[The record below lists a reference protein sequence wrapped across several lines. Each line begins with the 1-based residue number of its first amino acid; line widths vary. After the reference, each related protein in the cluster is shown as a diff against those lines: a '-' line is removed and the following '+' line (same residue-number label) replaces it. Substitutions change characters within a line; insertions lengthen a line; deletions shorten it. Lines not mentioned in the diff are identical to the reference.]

1 MQAVAIGRARPGRR
15 LLVVGLL
22 LAMVLTLVLSRPAA
36 AQAGVTITTPFP
48 AVAFQPGANVEFE
61 LTVAAQ
67 EAVRVDLAV
76 EGAPEG
82 WSASLSGGG
91 NEVRSVFVQPNS
103 PATVT
108 LNVSVPDDAAAEP
121 VSLTVTGRAAGET
134 ASLEVDLV
142 PAEGPGGSVGLES
155 DYPSLRGSTDQDF
168 QFNLTLRNDTS
179 QQLTFGLQASGP
191 QGWEVSVQPSGEAQ
205 AASVTVDAR
214 GTQRLEL
221 TATPPPQATAGTY
234 PLTVEAVAGEYVASA
249 ELTVEVTGT
258 VELRLTTPNEQL
270 NTTANAGAAKDFEV
284 LVVNEG
290 SAPLTSVELSGRGP
304 SEWQIDFEPATI
316 ETIAPGE
323 SATATARITP
333 SGNAVAGDY
342 MVTMTAQTE
351 GVNESMEVRV
361 TVETPPI
368 WGIVGILLIAAALGG
383 LGWVFRR
390 YGRR

>member
-1 MQAVAIGRARPGRR
+1 M
-15 LLVVGLL
+15 
-22 LAMVLTLVLSRPAA
+22 PAS

-48 AVAFQPGANVEFE
+48 AITFQPGANVSFE

-67 EAVRVDLAV
+67 ETVRVDLAV

-91 NEVRSVFVQPNS
+91 NEVRSVFVEPDA
-103 PATVT
+103 PAAVT
-108 LNVSVPDDAAAEP
+108 LNVSVPEDAPAET
-121 VSLTVTGRAAGET
+121 VTLTVTGAAAGET
-134 ASLEVDLV
+134 SSLEVDLV
-142 PAEGPGGSVGLES
+142 PAEGSGGSVGLES
-155 DYPSLRGSTDQDF
+155 DYPSLRGSSDQDF

-191 QGWEVSVQPSGEAQ
+191 NGWDVSVQPSGQAQ

-234 PLTVEAVAGEYVASA
+234 PLLVEAVAGEHVAAA
-249 ELTVEVTGT
+249 ELQVEVTGS
-258 VELRLTTPNEQL
+258 VQLRLTTPNEQL
-270 NTTANAGAAKDFEV
+270 NTSANAGSAQDFEV
-284 LVVNEG
+284 LVVNDG
-290 SAPLTSVELSGRGP
+290 SAPLTNISLTGRGP
-304 SEWQIDFEPATI
+304 SEWQIDFDPATI
-316 ETIAPGE
+316 EGLAPGD
-323 SATATARITP
+323 SASATARITP

-342 MVTMTAQTE
+342 VVTMTAQTE

-383 LGWVFRR
+383 LAWVFQR